1 MNIDAT
7 FSVVSDPPGQCVAN
21 YEVVFTVSN
30 PPGGS
35 VTVNYSW
42 HLTTGRIIPAKP
54 ITLKEGTSQT
64 ETYQEFSNGSKGDVY
79 VAWSAN
85 GASGTSNLAS
95 LTISCIK

>member
-42 HLTTGRIIPAKP
+42 QLTSGRPTPTKQV
-54 ITLKEGTSQT
+54 TLKQGASQT
-64 ETYQEFSNGSKGDVY
+64 ETYQEFSNGSKGDVS

-85 GASGTSNLAS
+85 GTTGTSNVAS
-95 LTISCIK
+95 VTISCIK